1 MKSVL
6 ATFRRSPGLIV
17 AAIRAATLRQA
28 VVAFLVAA
36 VMLVLV
42 GLATVLIP
50 NSLFSRE
57 IPPTAWNY
65 PVWILTA
72 VLAGLLAA
80 TYVTDK
86 DAPAVEQT
94 DREGRWGILGAGLT
108 WFAVGCPVCNKIA
121 LLALGYSGA
130 LAWFAPLQPVLAVA
144 ALLLLWFALAR
155 RLEGAQMCALP
166 PVPAGAA
173 G

>member
-1 MKSVL
+1 M
-6 ATFRRSPGLIV
+6 
-17 AAIRAATLRQA
+17 
-28 VVAFLVAA
+28 
-36 VMLVLV
+36 
-42 GLATVLIP
+42 
-50 NSLFSRE
+50 
-57 IPPTAWNY
+57 
-65 PVWILTA
+65 
-72 VLAGLLAA
+72 
-80 TYVTDK
+80 
-86 DAPAVEQT
+86 
-94 DREGRWGILGAGLT
+94 
-108 WFAVGCPVCNKIA
+108 CNKIA